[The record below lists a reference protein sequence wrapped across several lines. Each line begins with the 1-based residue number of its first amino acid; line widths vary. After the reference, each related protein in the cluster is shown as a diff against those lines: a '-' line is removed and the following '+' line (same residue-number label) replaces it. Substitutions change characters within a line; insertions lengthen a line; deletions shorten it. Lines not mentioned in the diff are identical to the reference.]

1 MNVRLREM
9 VRPLFAGAWVLIV
22 RRARRDLALLVT
34 TASLVAIA
42 TLVAIG
48 GPHLVLRALDSS
60 VAETVANAG
69 IRSDLTARAPIGN
82 VGGYLPS
89 TDAAIQLTA
98 DLPSR
103 LPPGLAAVSNGA
115 ALSVV
120 SEAVP
125 VRVRGGESV
134 TNERLRLGM
143 LTDENSASVLVVGGR
158 LPAATT
164 TGDVEVA
171 VSRDVAKALDL
182 SVGTTMDIALGRLTE
197 GTNKEELT
205 RLVVVGIVETDEPST
220 WVDVPE
226 IWSPYVRQG
235 TTTAAPITRFTVLTD
250 SSGIGVV
257 GSRTSDLVTAI
268 IRVHLVPERFTNQ
281 LATQVPEEASALTT
295 NSRNLVGE
303 SPVVLGVRSDIGAV
317 LAPYPFQAKA
327 ALAQMS
333 VMLAGV
339 IGIAAAVLV
348 LLSRLLVMHR
358 APALS
363 VERARGASVGATGV
377 RALAE
382 SAAVTA
388 VGVTVGAIVSAVLLR
403 SVETDILPI
412 AVVATVGILAT
423 PIQAMSFVRGLWR
436 GKRDP
441 ANRRDR
447 QAIVRR
453 GKARTLTAELLVV
466 ALAILALVA
475 LRGRGVG
482 LTRSDGID
490 PLLALAPLL
499 LAAAVTLMIVRV
511 FPAPIRLIA
520 ALARPSRGVL
530 GLLGAVR
537 AQQAIAAL
545 PVFAL
550 MLGASLAVTGGLLV
564 ETFRSGLD
572 DASWQR
578 VGADARIDITP
589 DEAPLE
595 ELRSTSGVDAAS
607 AYVSRT
613 GVGLDY
619 GATSSS
625 VTIVAVDTSY
635 AAVVDDLPGLSGDSL
650 RALATPVGA
659 DEPLPMIVDDAI
671 STKVVTPDINMY
683 YGPSYVPLRV
693 IGTTDLGPTGYL
705 EGPFAYVDLAGLTE
719 RMPEAF
725 TTGSVLVVGPGTEAA
740 LAKVALPDGVALTRA
755 GWIDDRQSLAL
766 VSGVQDTM
774 IWAVIAAAILSIV
787 ALVATVIRGSRERGR
802 SLSLLRTLGMPSG
815 LGWWLALCELAPIVI
830 AAVLGGA
837 LAGVIVVVALAPTL
851 GIEVLAG
858 GLEIPAPAIDPT
870 VLVTLPIAGL
880 ILLILGAIAD
890 VIVHRKDRL
899 ADVLRVGETS

>member
-1 MNVRLREM
+1 MTSRVALM
-9 VRPLFAGAWVLIV
+9 MRPLFAGAWLLIV
-22 RRARRDLALLVT
+22 RRARRDLALLMA

-69 IRSDLTARAPIGN
+69 NRADLTARAPIGTA
-82 VGGYLPS
+82 GGYLPS
-89 TDAAIQLTA
+89 AEAAVQLAA

-103 LPPGLAAVSNGA
+103 LPPGLAAVSDGA
-115 ALSVV
+115 TLSVI
-120 SEAVP
+120 SEGVAV
-125 VRVRGGESV
+125 RLRDGESV
-134 TNERLRLGM
+134 ANEQLRVGM
-143 LTDENSASVLVVGGR
+143 LTNENTVDVSIVSGR
-158 LPAATT
+158 LPATT
-164 TGDVEVA
+164 TSEDVEIA
-171 VSRDVAKALDL
+171 VSRDVATSLSI
-182 SVGTTMDIALGRLTE
+182 SVGTVMDVALGRLIE

-205 RLVVVGIVETDEPST
+205 RFVVVGIIETERPAT
-220 WVDVPE
+220 WVDTPE

-235 TTTAAPITRFTVLTD
+235 TITAAPITRFTVLTD
-250 SSGIGVV
+250 SAGIGLI
-257 GSRTSDLVTAI
+257 GGRTSDLVTAT
-268 IRVHLVPERFTNQ
+268 IRVHLVPELFTNQ
-281 LATQVPEEASALTT
+281 FATQVPEESSALTT
-295 NSRNLVGE
+295 NSKQLVGD
-303 SPVVLGVRSDIGAV
+303 STVVLGVRSDISSV
-317 LAPYPFQAKA
+317 LASYPFQAKA

-363 VERARGASVGATGV
+363 VERARGASVGSTGV
-377 RALAE
+377 RAVVE

-388 VGVTVGAIVSAVLLR
+388 VGVVIGVIVSVVLLR
-403 SVETDILPI
+403 GFETDPLPI
-412 AVVATVGILAT
+412 VAVALVGVFAA
-423 PIQAMSFVRGLWR
+423 PVQAMAYVRGLWR
-436 GKRDP
+436 GKREP

-447 QAIVRR
+447 KAIQRR
-453 GKARTLTAELLVV
+453 GKLRRLTAELLVV
-466 ALAILALVA
+466 ALAVLALVA

-482 LTRSDGID
+482 LTRTDGID

-550 MLGASLAVTGGLLV
+550 MLGASLTVTGGLLV

-595 ELRSTSGVDAAS
+595 ELRSAPGVDAAS

-613 GVGLDY
+613 NVGLDY

-635 AAVVDDLPGLSGDSL
+635 ADVVDGLPGLSGESL
-650 RALATPVGA
+650 RALATPVDA

-671 STKVVTPDINMY
+671 SSKVVTPEINMY

-693 IGTTDLGPTGYL
+693 IGTTDLGPIGYL

-725 TTGSVLVVGPGTEAA
+725 TTGSVLVIGPGTDAA
-740 LAKVALPDGVALTRA
+740 LATTDVPDGAALTREN
-755 GWIDDRQSLAL
+755 WINDRQSLAL

-802 SLSLLRTLGMPSG
+802 SLSLLRTLGMSSG

-830 AAVLGGA
+830 AAVIGGA

-858 GLEIPAPAIDPT
+858 GLEIPTPAIDPT
-870 VLVTLPIAGL
+870 VLVSLPIAGL